1 MKLLVITAFALGLF
15 AHQAFG
21 QGAQADQIK
30 RRAKELS
37 NQNNVRQGVPAPSQP
52 PAKPAAAVPGTPPAA
67 NPAAP
72 APVANA
78 QQGIAKLQAAIAGIK
93 AGSPVAPEQKTQFIK
108 DIAVAVRGATKPSL
122 PTVARFVNELTA
134 ALAEKALGT
143 AEQARL
149 AQDIE
154 AVLNSAAMPVIQFDA
169 VIADVQ
175 AILQVGAVKR
185 AAALAIANDLRAVG
199 QEVRRVAR

>member
-1 MKLLVITAFALGLF
+1 MRLLIITAFAIVLF

-37 NQNNVRQGVPAPSQP
+37 NQNNVRQGVPAP
-52 PAKPAAAVPGTPPAA
+52 AKAAAAPVGTPTAA
-67 NPAAP
+67 QPAAP
-72 APVANA
+72 APVATA
-78 QQGIAKLQAAIAGIK
+78 QQGIAKLQADIAGIK
-93 AGSPVAPEQKTQFIK
+93 VGSPVAPEQKTQFLK

-122 PTVARFVNELTA
+122 PTVAKFVNELTA

-154 AVLNSAAMPVIQFDA
+154 AVLNSVAMPVIQFDA
-169 VIADVQ
+169 VIGDAQ
-175 AILQVGAVKR
+175 AILQVGGARR
-185 AAALAIANDLRAVG
+185 AAAVAVANDLRAVG
-199 QEVRRVAR
+199 QEVRRAAR

>member
-1 MKLLVITAFALGLF
+1 MKLLVITAFAIGLF
-15 AHQAFG
+15 ANQAFG

-52 PAKPAAAVPGTPPAA
+52 PAKPATAPAGAPAA
-67 NPAAP
+67 AKPATP
-72 APVANA
+72 APVATA
-78 QQGIAKLQAAIAGIK
+78 QEGVAKLQADIAGIK
-93 AGSPVAPEQKTQFIK
+93 AGSPIAPEQRTQFMK

-175 AILQVGAVKR
+175 AILQVGGAKR
-185 AAALAIANDLRAVG
+185 AAAVAVANDLRAVG
-199 QEVRRVAR
+199 QEVRRAAR

>member
-1 MKLLVITAFALGLF
+1 MKPLVIAAFAIGLF

-37 NQNNVRQGVPAPSQP
+37 NQNNVRQGVPAPS
-52 PAKPAAAVPGTPPAA
+52 PAKPAAAPGDTPAA
-67 NPAAP
+67 AKAATP

-93 AGSPVAPEQKTQFIK
+93 AGSPIAPEQKTQFIK

-122 PTVARFVNELTA
+122 PTVAKFVNELTA
-134 ALAEKALGT
+134 ALAEKALGP

-169 VIADVQ
+169 VIADAQ
-175 AILQVGAVKR
+175 AILQVGGARR
-185 AAALAIANDLRAVG
+185 AAAVAVANDLRAVG
-199 QEVRRVAR
+199 QEVRRAAR

>member
-1 MKLLVITAFALGLF
+1 MRLLIITAFAIVLF
-15 AHQAFG
+15 ALQAFG

-37 NQNNVRQGVPAPSQP
+37 NQNNVRQGVPAP
-52 PAKPAAAVPGTPPAA
+52 AKPAAAPAGTPAAAQPAT
-67 NPAAP
+67 P
-72 APVANA
+72 APVATA
-78 QQGIAKLQAAIAGIK
+78 QQGIAKLQADIAGIK
-93 AGSPVAPEQKTQFIK
+93 VGSPVAPEQKTQFMK

-122 PTVARFVNELTA
+122 PTVAKFVNELTA

-175 AILQVGAVKR
+175 AILQVGDVKR

-199 QEVRRVAR
+199 QEVRRAAR

>member
-1 MKLLVITAFALGLF
+1 MKLLVSAAFAIGLC
-15 AHQAFG
+15 AHHAFG

-30 RRAKELS
+30 RRAQELS
-37 NQNNVRQGVPAPSQP
+37 NQNNVRQGVPAPS
-52 PAKPAAAVPGTPPAA
+52 PAKPAAAPAGTPAAAKPAT
-67 NPAAP
+67 P

-122 PTVARFVNELTA
+122 PAVAKFVNELTA

-169 VIADVQ
+169 VIGDAQ
-175 AILQVGAVKR
+175 AILQVGGARR
-185 AAALAIANDLRAVG
+185 AAAVAVANDLRAVG
-199 QEVRRVAR
+199 QEVRRAAR

>member
-1 MKLLVITAFALGLF
+1 MKLLVTAVFAIGLF
-15 AHQAFG
+15 AHHAFG

-30 RRAKELS
+30 RRAQELS

-52 PAKPAAAVPGTPPAA
+52 AAAVPGTPPAA
-67 NPAAP
+67 KPATP

-78 QQGIAKLQAAIAGIK
+78 QQGIAKLQADIAGIK

-122 PTVARFVNELTA
+122 PTVAKFVNELTA

-169 VIADVQ
+169 IIADAQ
-175 AILQVGAVKR
+175 AILQVGDVKR
-185 AAALAIANDLRAVG
+185 AAAAAIANDLKAVG
-199 QEVRRVAR
+199 QEVRRAAR

>member
-1 MKLLVITAFALGLF
+1 MKLLVLTAFALSLF

-52 PAKPAAAVPGTPPAA
+52 AAAVPGTPPAA
-67 NPAAP
+67 KPATP

-78 QQGIAKLQAAIAGIK
+78 QQGIAKLQADIAGIK
-93 AGSPVAPEQKTQFIK
+93 AGSPIAPEQKTQFIK

-122 PTVARFVNELTA
+122 PTVAKFVNELTA

-169 VIADVQ
+169 VIADAQ
-175 AILQVGAVKR
+175 AILQVGGAKR
-185 AAALAIANDLRAVG
+185 AAAVAVANDLRAVG
-199 QEVRRVAR
+199 QEVRRAAR